1 MAELHKFLTGFEKYN
16 KDIPFYVK
24 NPFTEAQVKLL
35 RDTIEENRSRV
46 AEYHAVPGDQEFY
59 HGESRFDP
67 KKIVHMSRQ
76 LVEFICPKE
85 IEEVMDS
92 YAKTIYS
99 GDIALC
105 HYNYI
110 NYDIKYGDGKYAPAL
125 PPHLDADE
133 NLVTFNFQIGGNI
146 DDWQLV
152 VSGKHYD
159 LKTNDAIVFSAV
171 NQVHW
176 RPKRKWKSGE
186 FLEIVSFDYC
196 PVTNYRFTGEDNPI
210 DQMLFTEKRKAYVD
224 SLNTHPEFISAWD
237 QYAKEGDLAGIP
249 SNLLGDFDDKR

>member
-16 KDIPFYVK
+16 KDLPFYVE
-24 NPFTEAQVKLL
+24 NPFTEDQIRLL
-35 RDTIEENRSRV
+35 RETIEINRSRV
-46 AEYHAVPGDQEFY
+46 PEYKAIPGDQELY
-59 HGESRFDP
+59 QGESRFDP

-76 LVEFICPKE
+76 LVEFICPPE
-85 IEEVMDS
+85 VEAVMDS
-92 YAKTIYS
+92 YAKPLYN

-110 NYDIKYGDGKYAPAL
+110 NYSLEYGDGKYAPAL

-146 DDWQLV
+146 DDWQLI
-152 VSGKHYD
+152 VSGEAYD

-176 RPKRKWKSGE
+176 RPKRKWKQGE

-210 DQMLFTEKRKAYVD
+210 DQILFPEKRKQYVD
-224 SLNTHPEFISAWD
+224 SLNTHPEFITAWD
-237 QYAKEGDLAGIP
+237 QYSREGREAGIP
-249 SNLLGDFDDKR
+249 ENLLGVIE

>member
-1 MAELHKFLTGFEKYN
+1 MPELHKYLTGFEKY
-16 KDIPFYVK
+16 KKEIPFYVE
-24 NPFTEAQVKLL
+24 NPFTPEQVKLL
-35 RDTIEENRSRV
+35 RDTIEINRSRV
-46 AEYHAVPGDQEFY
+46 ANYTAVPGDQEFY

-76 LVEFICPKE
+76 LVEFECPPE
-85 IEEVMDS
+85 IEKVMDS
-92 YAKTIYS
+92 YAKTIYD
-99 GDIALC
+99 GDIQLC

-110 NYDIKYGDGKYAPAL
+110 KYDPEYGDGRYAPSL

-133 NLVTFNFQIGGNI
+133 NLVTFNFQIGANI

-176 RPKRKWKSGE
+176 RPKRKWKQGE

-196 PVTNYRFTGEDNPI
+196 PTTNYRLVGGENPI
-210 DQMLFTEKRKAYVD
+210 DPILYPEKRKEYVEN
-224 SLNTHPEFISAWD
+224 LNEHPEFVKAWN
-237 QYAKEGDLAGIP
+237 QYKDEGEAAGIFGET
-249 SNLLGDFDDKR
+249 LGELI

>member
-16 KDIPFYVK
+16 KDIPIYIEK
-24 NPFTEAQVKLL
+24 PFTDEQIKML
-35 RDTIEENRSRV
+35 RETIEVNRQRQANYSL
-46 AEYHAVPGDQEFY
+46 VPGDQEMF
-59 HGESRFDP
+59 HGESRYDP

-76 LVEFICPKE
+76 LVEFDCPPE
-85 IEEVMDS
+85 IEKIMDS
-92 YAKTIYS
+92 YAKPLYN

-110 NYDIKYGDGKYAPAL
+110 NYDLQYGEEKYAPAL

-133 NLVTFNFQIGGNI
+133 NLVTFNFQVGGNI

-152 VSGKHYD
+152 ISGKHYD
-159 LKTNDAIVFSAV
+159 LKTNDAIIFSAV

-176 RPKRKWKSGE
+176 RPKRKWKKGE

-196 PVTNYRFTGEDNPI
+196 PITNYRFTGEDNPI
-210 DQMLFTEKRKAYVD
+210 DQIKFADKRKQYVD
-224 SLNTHPEFISAWD
+224 SLNTHPEFMNAWD
-237 QYAKEGDLAGIP
+237 QYAIEGDSAGVP
-249 SNLLGDFDDKR
+249 RDLLGVIE